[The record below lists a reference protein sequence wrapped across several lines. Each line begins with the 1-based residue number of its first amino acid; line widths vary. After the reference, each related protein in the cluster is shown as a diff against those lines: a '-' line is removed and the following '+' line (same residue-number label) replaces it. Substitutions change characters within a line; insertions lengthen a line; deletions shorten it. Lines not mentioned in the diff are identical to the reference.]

1 MFTEADRRI
10 AELAREQ
17 DQVFTLDQARS
28 AGLSDDQTAHRL
40 ATGVWSRLAAGVYAH
55 AHVIVPTRGL
65 VRAATLT
72 LPGSV
77 ASHESAGELRDYP
90 LVPPGLVV
98 VSRADD
104 QPNRSALAKV
114 RRVCDFDPA
123 DHTTIDGIPVTTAAR
138 TVADLAGV
146 LGAGRFA
153 QMVDQL
159 LVDRIVTQEELAEQ
173 AVRWCRRG
181 RRGAGLLWRTVD
193 ARGIGY
199 VAPESVL
206 EERGLA
212 LLDTAGLPA
221 PVRQLALPWRS
232 SRPGRVDC
240 GWPAYR
246 VVIEW
251 DSRKHHLIE
260 SQFEDDRRRD
270 ATAVAHGWTP
280 LRFTWKMV
288 HGDPFWV
295 IDTTCTTLRA
305 RGLVLPTRALR

>member
-1 MFTEADRRI
+1 M
-10 AELAREQ
+10 
-17 DQVFTLDQARS
+17 FTLDQARS

-65 VRAATLT
+65 VRAATFT

-77 ASHESAGELRDYP
+77 ASHESAGELRYYP

-270 ATAVAHGWTP
+270 ATAVAHGWAP

>member
-270 ATAVAHGWTP
+270 ATAVAHGWAP